1 MQLPSILAQNA
12 IGDSWEK
19 DKINMSHKQN
29 SSWSVELKI

>member
-19 DKINMSHKQN
+19 DKINMSHKTKQ
-29 SSWSVELKI
+29 